1 MSIELRARDIA
12 IAGSSIRTLTKV
24 DFTNDTKVWWGGVTL
39 LTTLPCGNEL
49 VLSTGEI
56 FCEGFIE
63 SGSYIRERELSV
75 SRRAVP
81 TLIRKNI
88 HYRLRASVSLGK
100 LDEHGEKFRI
110 STEIPVKI
118 RAEQIFEP
126 NPVSLT
132 IKGMSFS
139 IEKDTVQPG
148 EEIKLNYKTE
158 GLKLLTVNLVNDSNV
173 NCSCPKYAKVCVHIK
188 KNPPEILTTV
198 EEKNPTQGY
207 LSIRIPQYAEHSYN
221 YFWEP
226 TERTQWSQ
234 TLGAYSYWYLDILCM
249 KITGE
254 IIRFQIPINIVLPP
268 MGEEGLF
275 EEAKSR
281 SIFKEGLLPQLLE
294 VSVKKKESDKLS
306 IFLTNNSKQK
316 LKGVTVKVVGIKEEL
331 FETAPY
337 MLGIRE
343 LPV

>member
-1 MSIELRARDIA
+1 
-12 IAGSSIRTLTKV
+12 
-24 DFTNDTKVWWGGVTL
+24 
-39 LTTLPCGNEL
+39 
-49 VLSTGEI
+49 
-56 FCEGFIE
+56 
-63 SGSYIRERELSV
+63 V
-75 SRRAVP
+75 SRRVVP

-88 HYRLRASVSLGK
+88 HYVLRASVSVGK
-100 LDEHGEKFRI
+100 PDKRGE
-110 STEIPVKI
+110 EIKIFTDRPIKI
-118 RAEQIFEP
+118 RSEQNFEP

-139 IEKDTVQPG
+139 IEKDAVQPG
-148 EEIKLNYKTE
+148 EIIKLNYRTE

-173 NCSCPKYAKVCVHIK
+173 NCACPKYANVCVHVK

-234 TLGAYSYWYLDILCM
+234 TLGVYSYWYLDIICT
-249 KITGE
+249 KVTGE
-254 IIRFQIPINIVLPP
+254 SIRFQIPINIVLPP

-275 EEAKSR
+275 EETKTR
-281 SIFKEGLLPQLLE
+281 DILKGGLLPQSLE
-294 VSVKKKESDKLS
+294 VSLKQKEKDKLS
-306 IFLTNNSKQK
+306 MLITNNSKQK

-331 FETAPY
+331 FETSPY

-343 LPV
+343 LPIGKEVEFDYEFHERNVQSFQLFFEDNDGNTVSKRVKMVDSLTQKSN